1 MGSPSN
7 ANEFFFFKRIELN
20 KHRHVYIIVANSKQL
35 ATKLIVFVKYQEV
48 CDFTL
53 YILCCT

>member
-1 MGSPSN
+1 MLMK
-7 ANEFFFFKRIELN
+7 FFLKKRIELN